1 MGKRSEE
8 KKSRLFSLLK
18 EYLKDSNRSDKEM
31 AKALG
36 VSQPTV
42 SKMKARLLEEGFIR
56 QFTAIPDFAKMGFEI
71 FAISFVKFNTEKLRE
86 MEASTKGWA
95 HNQPGIIFSS
105 RAEGMGFDAVTLSLH
120 RNYAEYD
127 KFLNYHKKFGHFVIE
142 AKHVIVD
149 LVGGVAKPFS
159 FKYLTEKMGKSQE

>member
-1 MGKRSEE
+1 MGKRSD
-8 KKSRLFSLLK
+8 KKKAKLISLLQ
-18 EYLKDSNRSDKEM
+18 EYLKDSNRSDKEI

-36 VSQPTV
+36 VSQPTA

-71 FAISFVKFNTEKLRE
+71 LAISFVKFNTERLRE
-86 MEASTKGWA
+86 MEASSEGWA
-95 HNQPGIIFSS
+95 HSQSGIIFSS

-127 KFLNYHKKFGHFVIE
+127 KFLNYHKRFGHFVIE

-149 LVGGVAKPFS
+149 LVGGIVKPFS
-159 FKYLTEKMGKSQE
+159 FKYLTEEMEKSQD